1 MDSQYIDQVPLERKE
16 EFDSF
21 SKWLIESDCEI
32 LPPMNE
38 WEILRYRH
46 PVPYEN
52 ETIIT
57 RTAIIY
63 KNKKNALT
71 FTGWSSKH
79 YRDFLKKRTL
89 GELANNKKLANS
101 KKRDV
106 TNKKNNL
113 LKRDGS
119 FCFYC
124 HKSMEDDNMT
134 IEHLFP
140 SSKGGTSHMH
150 NLVLA
155 HEECNVKAG
164 SKSIIAKV
172 KIREGNAP

>member
-32 LPPMNE
+32 LPPTNE

-52 ETIIT
+52 GVVIT
-57 RTAIIY
+57 QTAIIY
-63 KNKKNALT
+63 KNKRNTLT
-71 FTGWSSKH
+71 FTGWSEKH

-89 GELANNKKLANS
+89 GELTNS
-101 KKRDV
+101 KKRDA

-119 FCFYC
+119 HCFYC
-124 HKSMEDDNMT
+124 RKSMEDNNMT
-134 IEHLFP
+134 IEHLLP
-140 SSKGGTSHMH
+140 TSKGGTNHMH

-164 SKSIIAKV
+164 DKSIMEKV
-172 KIREGNAP
+172 KIREGNRE